1 MRKARFLLLFFLL
14 LAAFEVPLLV
24 PAVDDRLIGPLNA
37 GLTTAAGAALRLMGE
52 EVRTQGTIISGS
64 CFAVDLRTGCNG
76 VEATLFLAAA
86 ILAFPAPLRQR
97 FAAAM
102 VGALII
108 QAINFIRITSL
119 YLLGCYR
126 RSWFD
131 TFHLAVW
138 QSIIFA
144 LAVGLFM
151 IWTRRVTAAH
161 AR

>member
-76 VEATLFLAAA
+76 VEATLFLVAA

>member
-24 PAVDDRLIGPLNA
+24 PAVDDHVIHPLNV
-37 GLTTAAGAALRLMGE
+37 GLTSAAGAILRALGE
-52 EVRTQGTIISGS
+52 NVRTEGTVISGS
-64 CFAVDLRTGCNG
+64 CFAVDLKMGCNG
-76 VEATLFLAAA
+76 IEATLFLVAA
-86 ILAFPAPLRQR
+86 ILAFPAPVRQR
-97 FAAAM
+97 FIAAGI
-102 VGALII
+102 GAFVI